1 MDIFEYIQ
9 TKWCRYVPPV
19 EEAVAPARKMEDI
32 VHDARA
38 ARRSHIETQNGVHAT
53 LIRDVFLAFF
63 YEIPFGA
70 LGAPSKTRL
79 EPSIKKLNPCFDHD
93 CVSSS

>member
-63 YEIPFGA
+63 MRFPLVLWGPQA
-70 LGAPSKTRL
+70 KHVS
-79 EPSIKKLNPCFDHD
+79 NPA
-93 CVSSS
+93 